1 MKITTN
7 EKYQEILEKYEAT
20 FKILNTGR
28 NELQYLFPAMTSIVQ
43 FANEYG
49 TKEFK
54 DKLYLAYDKQV
65 EQVLTGEGLYKEY
78 KDTVKKYNSHQDTV
92 LGRNPYARRK
102 MVFYNMMHR
111 DAKPLADIA
120 VKDVDDKFIYTT
132 DFKRMI
138 QETASEFREINGIG
152 TLFRMNRKYFILL
165 LTDAQVVIL
174 DKEEELRKKADE
186 KTLSIKKQV
195 KKDSISLRVKDD
207 SQKHYFTIVSV
218 TKVPKYSEEEVLKR
232 ATEKTKGF
240 PDEVYQAYE
249 KDYQEYEKYFNK
261 IHDIVKGLEIVS
273 ANFENPY
280 SSSYKTIKTLEFCQ
294 SKLWELERQCTPTY
308 NVGSLISPYAKEVYN
323 IK

>member
-7 EKYQEILEKYEAT
+7 EKYQEILEKYPAT
-20 FKILNTGR
+20 FKILNTGGK
-28 NELQYLFPAMTSIVQ
+28 ELQYLFPAMLPTVR

-54 DKLYLAYDKQV
+54 DKLFAALDKQV
-65 EQVLTGEGLYKEY
+65 EYVLNDPKLYKEY
-78 KDTVKKYNSHQDTV
+78 KETVKNYGDSPHTI
-92 LGRNPYARRK
+92 LGSNLYARREYIFDTIVRRDYPDLVDEAK
-102 MVFYNMMHR
+102 DEVNDRFFYQ
-111 DAKPLADIA
+111 
-120 VKDVDDKFIYTT
+120 T

-138 QETASEFREINGIG
+138 QETASEFREIIGIG

-195 KKDSISLRVKDD
+195 KKDSVRLSVKDA
-207 SQKHYFTIVSV
+207 SKKHYFPIVSV
-218 TKVPKYSEEEVLKR
+218 KKDPKHSKEDIVIKNKFVSEEL
-232 ATEKTKGF
+232 
-240 PDEVYQAYE
+240 YQAYE

-261 IHDIVKGLEIVS
+261 IHDIVKDLEIVY

-280 SSSYKTIKTLEFCQ
+280 SSSYKTIKTLASCQ
-294 SKLWELERQCTPTY
+294 SKLWGLEKQGTPIY
-308 NVGSLISPYAKEVYN
+308 NVGLLISIHGN
-323 IK
+323 GGI

>member
-7 EKYQEILEKYEAT
+7 EKYQEIQEKYEGT

-54 DKLYLAYDKQV
+54 DKLYSAYDKQV
-65 EQVLTGEGLYKEY
+65 ERVLTGEGLYKEY
-78 KDTVKKYNSHQDTV
+78 KDTVKNYNSNKKTV

-195 KKDSISLRVKDD
+195 KNDSVSLRVKDD
-207 SQKHYFTIVSV
+207 SQKHYFPIVIV
-218 TKVPKYSEEEVLKR
+218 KKDPKHSKEDIVIKNKFVSAEL
-232 ATEKTKGF
+232 
-240 PDEVYQAYE
+240 YQAYE

-261 IHDIVKGLEIVS
+261 IHDIVKDLEIVY

-280 SSSYKTIKTLEFCQ
+280 SSSYKTIKTLDFCQ
-294 SKLWELERQCTPTY
+294 SKLWDLEKQGTPIY
-308 NVGSLISPYAKEVYN
+308 NVGLIISVYGN
-323 IK
+323 GAI

>member
-102 MVFYNMMHR
+102 MVFCNMMHR

-186 KTLSIKKQV
+186 NPLLIKKQV
-195 KKDSISLRVKDD
+195 KKDSVRLSVKDA
-207 SQKHYFTIVSV
+207 SQKHYFPIVSV
-218 TKVPKYSEEEVLKR
+218 KKDPKHSKEDIVIKNKFVSEEL
-232 ATEKTKGF
+232 
-240 PDEVYQAYE
+240 YQAYE
-249 KDYQEYEKYFNK
+249 KDYQEYEKNFNK
-261 IHDIVKGLEIVS
+261 IHDIVKDLESVS
-273 ANFENPY
+273 ASFENPY
-280 SSSYKTIKTLEFCQ
+280 SSSYKIIKTLASCQ
-294 SKLWELERQCTPTY
+294 SKLWDLEKQGTPIY
-308 NVGSLISPYAKEVYN
+308 NVGLIISVYGN
-323 IK
+323 GAI

>member
-7 EKYQEILEKYEAT
+7 EKYQEILEKYPAT
-20 FKILNTGR
+20 FKILNTGG
-28 NELQYLFPAMTSIVQ
+28 NELQYLFPAIISIVQ

-65 EQVLTGEGLYKEY
+65 EQVFINPDLYKEY
-78 KDTVKKYNSHQDTV
+78 KETVKKYNSHQDTV

-138 QETASEFREINGIG
+138 QEIASEFREINGIG

-174 DKEEELRKKADE
+174 DKEEELRKKADG

-195 KKDSISLRVKDD
+195 KKDLVRLGGQRENEVG
-207 SQKHYFTIVSV
+207 YYPIVSV
-218 TKVPKYSEEEVLKR
+218 KKDPKYSKEEILRK
-232 ATEKTKGF
+232 AKEKNLDF
-240 PDEVYQAYE
+240 SEELYPEYEDAYR
-249 KDYQEYEKYFNK
+249 EYEKYFNK
-261 IHDIVKGLEIVS
+261 IHDTVKDLEIIYADYES
-273 ANFENPY
+273 PY

-294 SKLWELERQCTPTY
+294 SQLWDLEKQGTA
-308 NVGSLISPYAKEVYN
+308 ISKVEKIMRNY
-323 IK
+323 

>member
-7 EKYQEILEKYEAT
+7 EKYQEILEKYPAT
-20 FKILNTGR
+20 FKILNTGG
-28 NELQYLFPAMTSIVQ
+28 NELQYLFPAIISIVQ

-65 EQVLTGEGLYKEY
+65 EQVFINPDLYKEY
-78 KDTVKKYNSHQDTV
+78 KETVKKYNSHQDTV

-138 QETASEFREINGIG
+138 QEIASEFREINGIG

-174 DKEEELRKKADE
+174 DKEEELRKKADG
-186 KTLSIKKQV
+186 KTLSIKKT
-195 KKDSISLRVKDD
+195 
-207 SQKHYFTIVSV
+207 SQKRFSKIRW
-218 TKVPKYSEEEVLKR
+218 TKRK
-232 ATEKTKGF
+232 
-240 PDEVYQAYE
+240 
-249 KDYQEYEKYFNK
+249 
-261 IHDIVKGLEIVS
+261 
-273 ANFENPY
+273 
-280 SSSYKTIKTLEFCQ
+280 
-294 SKLWELERQCTPTY
+294 
-308 NVGSLISPYAKEVYN
+308 
-323 IK
+323 